1 MFLKFPHTPHLAWL
15 SPGQSRSDKVLAPAE
30 ATQFLNGDVVVEEK
44 VDGANVG
51 FSVLNGSVVVQSR
64 GEYIRRPAHSQFSP
78 LWPWL
83 AHREAALTEALDN
96 DLVLF
101 GEWCYAV
108 HSVRYNSLPDWFL
121 GFDVYDRR
129 VRRFWSAARRNEL
142 LQRIGL
148 LSVPELGRGH
158 YRIRELKLLLS
169 GEPSRFGGPIEGLY
183 LRQEN
188 DGWLDHRAKL
198 VRAEFVQAVGE
209 HWSNRPIEKNHL
221 RSHSISR

>member
-15 SPGQSRSDKVLAPAE
+15 SPGQSRGDKILAPAE
-30 ATQFLNGDVVVEEK
+30 AAQFLNGEVVVEEK

-51 FSVLNGSVVVQSR
+51 LSVLDDVIVVQNR
-64 GEYIRRPAHSQFSP
+64 GEWIRRPAHSQFSP

-83 AHREAALTEALDN
+83 AGREGALREALGNA
-96 DLVLF
+96 LVLF

-108 HSVRYNSLPDWFL
+108 HSVRYDSLPDWFL

-129 VRRFWSAARRNEL
+129 DRRFWSAERRNEL

-148 LSVPELGRGH
+148 FSVPELGRGH
-158 YRIRELKLLLS
+158 HCIQDLKLLLS
-169 GEPSRFGGPIEGLY
+169 EESSRFGGPIEGLY

-198 VRAEFVQAVGE
+198 VRAEFAQTIGG
-209 HWSNRPIEKNHL
+209 HWSDRPIQRNHL
-221 RSHSISR
+221 RAHSNLR